1 MAWNLCAIVSML
13 RCVIGPKWWPKGRF
27 IGAMHRPGPFNNLLR
42 TPASAAF
49 VYRSRFR
56 FVFFFVLL
64 AVALPIWNST
74 MSAVVEVPLQAL
86 PLPVRPPWLQRISA
100 LSRAQ
105 RLRLGAGLA
114 LLVAIAM
121 AALVLGRQPDYR
133 VLFANLSDKDGGA
146 IVAQLAQMN
155 VPYQYTDG
163 GGAILV
169 PADKVHDVRLR
180 LASQGL
186 PKGSV
191 AGFEL
196 MEQSKFGMTQFQ
208 ERLNFQRGLEGE
220 LTRSIQ
226 ALSSVQTA
234 RVHLALPNQNGF
246 FREQQKPSASI
257 LVSLYPGRTLDRAQ
271 LAGIVHLV
279 ASSVPEL
286 APSAVSVLD
295 DSGKLLSD
303 APDGAG
309 SAAFD
314 AQQLQYVQLLEA
326 QYTRRILDIL
336 EPVVG
341 RNNVKAQVTA
351 EVDFSQTES
360 TSEQHRPNL
369 GQDAS
374 AVRSQQ
380 VVEST
385 GAPGAQPPSGVPGAT
400 SNQPPAPSAAPIN
413 GANPP
418 PAAAGQQQGA
428 APQGK
433 RESVTN
439 SEVDKTVRVTR
450 GGSGS
455 VKRLSAAVVVNYQ
468 LAAAEGTGKGEA
480 DSTPQAL
487 SAERIEQ
494 MTALVRE
501 TIGFSKERGDS
512 VNLMHTPFLADA
524 APAPDL
530 PLWKQPE
537 TLELARNMAWPM
549 GGALFAALVVL
560 GLVRPGLKAMSAPRE
575 LPMAAAVP
583 GGQLDALETEELQR
597 PELGGPGQT
606 LALGL
611 AVAPEQQRLEDARA
625 LARRDPVAVA
635 NIVKNWVNGDDA
647 A

>member
-1 MAWNLCAIVSML
+1 
-13 RCVIGPKWWPKGRF
+13 
-27 IGAMHRPGPFNNLLR
+27 
-42 TPASAAF
+42 
-49 VYRSRFR
+49 
-56 FVFFFVLL
+56 
-64 AVALPIWNST
+64 
-74 MSAVVEVPLQAL
+74 MSAVVEAPLQAV
-86 PLPVRPPWLQRISA
+86 PFTVRPPWLQRISA

-105 RLRLGAGLA
+105 RMRLGAGLV
-114 LLVAIAM
+114 LLVAAAL
-121 AALVLGRQPDYR
+121 AALVLGRQPDYK

-286 APSAVSVLD
+286 ALSAVSVLD

-303 APDGAG
+303 APDSAG
-309 SAAFD
+309 GGAFD

-385 GAPGAQPPSGVPGAT
+385 GAGGAQPPSGVPGAT
-400 SNQPPAPSAAPIN
+400 SNQPPAPSTAPIN

-418 PAAAGQQQGA
+418 PTAGGQQGA
-428 APQGK
+428 AAATGK

-439 SEVDKTVRVTR
+439 YEVDKTVRVTR

-468 LAAAEGTGKGEA
+468 PVADDKGVMTGK
-480 DSTPQAL
+480 AL
-487 SAERIEQ
+487 SPEQLEQ

-501 TIGFSKERGDS
+501 TIGFNKDRGDS
-512 VNLMHTPFLADA
+512 VNLMNAPFQVDA
-524 APAPDL
+524 TAATDL

-537 TLELARNMAWPM
+537 TLELARNFAWPV
-549 GGALFAALVVL
+549 GLSLFAALVVL
-560 GLVRPGLKAMSAPRE
+560 GLVRPALKAMSAP
-575 LPMAAAVP
+575 VP
-583 GGQLDALETEELQR
+583 LALENGSQLNALEADVPQR
-597 PELGGPGQT
+597 P
-606 LALGL
+606 ALG
-611 AVAPEQQRLEDARA
+611 APSDGEPTLEQLRLEDARA
-625 LARRDPVAVA
+625 LALANPMAVA
-635 NIVKNWVNGDDA
+635 NIMKNWVNGEPA
-647 A
+647 